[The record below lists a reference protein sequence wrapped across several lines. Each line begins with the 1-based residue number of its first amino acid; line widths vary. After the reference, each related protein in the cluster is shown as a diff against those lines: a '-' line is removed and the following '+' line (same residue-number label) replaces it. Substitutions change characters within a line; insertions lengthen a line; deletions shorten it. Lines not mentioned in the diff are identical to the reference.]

1 MEERISFNTIK
12 QNKINRVNM
21 DIIEQIK
28 KEVINRSNKFQELT
42 KDTKEEYNLYEQH
55 IKYVYNNVIQ
65 LSKNKKVDLEII
77 KLSALLHD
85 ISMTDI
91 NLDRSKHNEYSAT
104 IAETLLKQNNYDNN
118 KIQLIKKCILNHSS
132 IRKEYRTTQEEQIL
146 VDADSLSHF
155 DNYQSIYSFA
165 LNVMNLSKEESLQY
179 LKDKLTKDYN
189 EISKEVKS
197 IIKDKYNYI
206 MNLKE
211 IN

>member
-1 MEERISFNTIK
+1 MNII
-12 QNKINRVNM
+12 NK
-21 DIIEQIK
+21 IK

-42 KDTKEEYNLYEQH
+42 KDIKEEYNLYEQH

-65 LSKNKKVDLEII
+65 LSKNKNVDIEVLQ
-77 KLSALLHD
+77 LSALLHD
-85 ISMTDI
+85 ISMTDKK
-91 NLDRSKHNEYSAT
+91 LDRSKHNEYSAL
-104 IAETLLKQNNYDNN
+104 IAEELLNQYNYDNN

-132 IRKEYRTTQEEQIL
+132 IRKEYRTTLEEQIL

-155 DNYQSIYSFA
+155 DNYKSIYSFA

-189 EISKEVKS
+189 EISKEVKL